1 MEKFI
6 EKAILSIINQT
17 FQDFEI
23 IIVNDNSNDNTEIIL
38 KRMQKEFKEIKII
51 RHYKNLGV
59 YLSRID
65 ATLNSNAKF
74 ILFMDPDDM
83 FLNPFLLE
91 ELYQYNMKYNLDM
104 IEFSV
109 YHKKER
115 EKRIYFP
122 SFHEF
127 NHYHSLNQSIIYQPE
142 LSNILFYQPNTE
154 NYSSIICRT
163 IWNKLIRK
171 TILIKTIKYID
182 NVFHNIFLITT
193 DDTQMNILN
202 FQYANNYSNINLPGY
217 LYNIRK
223 NSMSRTDNGKKH
235 DLLVCYNY
243 LLFFKL
249 FFKYIKDFKKDIN
262 FLFYDLKI
270 GSFYILKFK

>member
-65 ATLNSNAKF
+65 ATLNSNGKF

-115 EKRIYFP
+115 EKRIYF
-122 SFHEF
+122 
-127 NHYHSLNQSIIYQPE
+127 I
-142 LSNILFYQPNTE
+142 LSAKY
-154 NYSSIICRT
+154 R
-163 IWNKLIRK
+163 KL
-171 TILIKTIKYID
+171 
-182 NVFHNIFLITT
+182 
-193 DDTQMNILN
+193 
-202 FQYANNYSNINLPGY
+202 
-217 LYNIRK
+217 
-223 NSMSRTDNGKKH
+223 
-235 DLLVCYNY
+235 
-243 LLFFKL
+243 
-249 FFKYIKDFKKDIN
+249 
-262 FLFYDLKI
+262 
-270 GSFYILKFK
+270 